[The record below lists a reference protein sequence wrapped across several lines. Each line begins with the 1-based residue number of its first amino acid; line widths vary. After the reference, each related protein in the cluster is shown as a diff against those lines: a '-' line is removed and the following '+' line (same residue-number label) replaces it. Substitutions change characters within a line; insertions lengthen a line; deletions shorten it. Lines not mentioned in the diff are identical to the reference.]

1 MDKIYNGIA
10 IFGEMGSGKDA
21 LAEEIS
27 ALRENSIIY
36 KMSVLCREMMKVSK
50 VNPYWA
56 TRERFIGQTIA
67 DKFRELDINI
77 MCDYIVALIYE
88 RGQRK
93 YSWDNSGLEGEAY
106 NKAVLKQLSVI
117 RNDELSII
125 VGGRTLTDLDYFKS
139 KQYLIVGV
147 KVSQEVRRNRLISRD
162 GETAVNNSS
171 FHHNTEVDMP
181 SIVNGLCDEVIIN
194 DGTLEELRKEA
205 EILLRKY
212 SF

>member
-1 MDKIYNGIA
+1 MGKIYNGIA

-21 LAEEIS
+21 LAEEFS
-27 ALRENSIIY
+27 ALRDKAIIY

-50 VNPYWA
+50 VNSNWA
-56 TRERFIGQTIA
+56 GLERFIGQTMA

-77 MCDYIVALIYE
+77 MCDYILALIYE
-88 RGQRK
+88 RGQKK
-93 YSWDNSGLEGEAY
+93 YSWDNSGLEGDAY
-106 NKAVLKQLSVI
+106 NQAVLNQLSII

-147 KVSQEVRRNRLISRD
+147 KVSPEVRRNRLVFRD
-162 GETAVNNSS
+162 GETMVNNSS

-181 SIVNGLCDEVIIN
+181 SIINGLCDEVIIN
-194 DGTLEELRKEA
+194 DGTLEELRNEG

-212 SF
+212 NF